1 MNTQQDNLKI
11 IRTITNLMLLFIP
24 LSMVINYFNA
34 RYSFSILYFILF
46 FATLYHNHCF
56 KKEQNSARASE
67 QILIILLG
75 LYFAFFLIGEQ
86 SSFDVLW
93 GLIIPPI
100 AVMTSSLSRL
110 KFWLIVTVSITVTMI
125 VVCFIAPTY
134 IRYEIFPLFSLLWA
148 MIFISYMAYS
158 YKALQTRL
166 EKKIVSY
173 QNSLEEKIEDA
184 VQEISTLNTYLDETQ
199 CEILEK
205 LGTLGEYRS
214 QNETGH
220 LSRVGSYVKEL
231 SLLAGVDAQDAQI
244 FERAAPL
251 HDIGQVGIEESIL
264 NKPGKLTTLE
274 YEKMKEHTLIGADI
288 LGGSNKPL
296 IQIAAQ
302 IAEYHHEKY
311 DGTGYPKGI
320 KGDEIPLSAR
330 IVAIVDVFDAL
341 YSETIYKKNW
351 TNEDIIEYYTKEKGR
366 HFDPHLTD
374 IFLENIETFIT
385 IYEQKY
391 IDSIDNV

>member
-24 LSMVINYFNA
+24 LSMVINYFNE
-34 RYSFSILYFILF
+34 RYSFSILYFVLF
-46 FATLYHNHCF
+46 FATLYHNYCF

-86 SSFDVLW
+86 KSFDVLW

-110 KFWLIVTVSITVTMI
+110 KFWLIVTVSITATMI
-125 VVCFIAPTY
+125 VVCFITPTY

-199 CEILEK
+199 SEILEK

-214 QNETGH
+214 QNENGH

-251 HDIGQVGIEESIL
+251 HDIGQVGIEESIS

-302 IAEYHHEKY
+302 IAQYHHEKY

-330 IVAIVDVFDAL
+330 VVAIVDVFDAL
-341 YSETIYKKNW
+341 YSETVYKKNW
-351 TNEDIIEYYTKEKGR
+351 TNEDIIEHFKKEKGK

-391 IDSIDNV
+391 INNL